1 MGKIRKILIGA
12 SAIVGLGATVATSTA
27 NSLSVES
34 VQKSLN
40 GNNLSQGN
48 SESNSQKSQQNPFSN
63 ESNFK
68 ISGREVDKIS
78 TYRNIGYNVG
88 IPPKTYGM
96 YYVKRGTHK
105 RTNI

>member
-1 MGKIRKILIGA
+1 MGKIRKILVGA

-48 SESNSQKSQQNPFSN
+48 SESDTQKSQQNPFSN

-68 ISGREVDKIS
+68 NSGREIDR
-78 TYRNIGYNVG
+78 TPYRPVLAYKRG
-88 IPPKTYGM
+88 IDPKTYGM

>member
-1 MGKIRKILIGA
+1 MGKIRKILVGA

-63 ESNFK
+63 ENNFK
-68 ISGREVDKIS
+68 ISGREIDRTPYRPVLTDK
-78 TYRNIGYNVG
+78 RG
-88 IPPKTYGM
+88 IDPKTYGM

-105 RTNI
+105 KTNI

>member
-1 MGKIRKILIGA
+1 MGKIRKILVGA

-27 NSLSVES
+27 DSLSVEA

-40 GNNLSQGN
+40 GNDLSLGN
-48 SESNSQKSQQNPFSN
+48 SESNSQKPQQNLFSN

-68 ISGREVDKIS
+68 ISSRKIDRTPYRPVL
-78 TYRNIGYNVG
+78 TYKRG
-88 IPPKTYGM
+88 IDPKTYGM